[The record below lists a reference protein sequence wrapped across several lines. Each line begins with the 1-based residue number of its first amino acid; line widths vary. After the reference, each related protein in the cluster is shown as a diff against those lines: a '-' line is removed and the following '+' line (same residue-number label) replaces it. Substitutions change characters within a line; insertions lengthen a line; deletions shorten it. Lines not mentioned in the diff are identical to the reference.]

1 MPAAASVNYEWT
13 KALRKSNFFGDN
25 DGISCM
31 TFTPDRQRFIS
42 GRPLDELSEAIQGKL
57 PNRSQV
63 RVPALGC
70 ALLAGIQAAS
80 TVSEACVCGFIH
92 ATNNNAAGGVPGRY
106 KKSVIAPTGLATELK
121 LLASEGYLDEQKGFK
136 GKGYPKGLMTLW
148 FPTDKLVAWIVEHE
162 NELTV
167 ARLPKDSECII
178 LKNSSKQFL
187 DYPDCD
193 LSLGMR
199 KVVAETNAARVGYAW
214 RYWPTEADG
223 ITFKE
228 QASSELNQEELD
240 QELAV
245 EGVVFKRR
253 DELDPQ
259 TEIAERTLDKESLV
273 CRRVFRDDFKSGGR
287 FYCAAQSLR
296 KAERSSITI
305 DDKPTIEIDY
315 KSLHPRMLYNINNLE
330 SPVDCYSSGETE
342 QPYSRSLLKSAGM
355 MVINCGSPKEAVAA
369 LRNKHKV
376 SRTEAEE
383 CLSYFESM
391 HKPIAHEFYSASWD
405 RLQFADSQLVE
416 KVLTKCLAES
426 IPVLPVHDSFI
437 TTTEDAMRMNEFI
450 NEAYKELFG
459 FDPVLEFGDDP
470 DFSEF
475 SELVMAAK
483 INIGLLA

>member
-1 MPAAASVNYEWT
+1 MPVTASVNHEWT
-13 KALRKSNFFGDN
+13 STLRQSNFFGANKD
-25 DGISCM
+25 ISCM
-31 TFTPDRQRFIS
+31 TFTPDRQRFVS
-42 GRPLDELSEAIQGKL
+42 GRPLNELSGAIQGKL
-57 PNRSQV
+57 SNRSQV

-106 KKSVIAPTGLATELK
+106 KRSVIAPTGLTTELK
-121 LLASEGYLDEQKGFK
+121 LLASEGFLDEHRGFK
-136 GKGYPKGLMTLW
+136 GEGRPQGLVTLW
-148 FPTDKLVAWIVEHE
+148 FPTEKLVAWIVEHE

-199 KVVAETNAARVGYAW
+199 KVVTETNAARTGYAW

-228 QASSELNQEELD
+228 QASSELSQEDLD

-259 TEIAERTLDKESLV
+259 AGTTERTLDKESLV

-287 FYCAAQSLR
+287 FYCDTQSSLR

-305 DDKPTIEIDY
+305 DNNPTIEIDY
-315 KSLHPRMLYNINNLE
+315 KSLHPRMLYNLNNLE
-330 SPVDCYSSGETE
+330 SPVDCYSSGEAE
-342 QPYSRSLLKSAGM
+342 QPYSRSLLKSACM
-355 MVINCGSPKEAVAA
+355 MAINCGSPKKAVAA
-369 LRNKHKV
+369 LRNEHEI

-383 CLSYFESM
+383 CFGYFESM

-416 KVLTKCLAES
+416 KVLIKCLAES

-459 FDPVLEFGDDP
+459 FDPILEFGDDP

-483 INIGLLA
+483 RNIGY